1 MPPEASRLP
10 LTPGRAGS
18 VVEQLFALERGI
30 VRGLVVFLVALSV
43 VYVLARFLVVRKLVR
58 WLADR
63 DVEPSIVSMAR
74 LAGQIASA
82 VLALGVAI
90 SIAGFGSIVTA
101 LSAVSGAVAIAV
113 GLAANDLI
121 GNLLAGIYIINED
134 LFEVGDWIEW
144 DGQRGRVERID
155 LRVTRLRTFDN
166 EQVAVPNSTL
176 ANTAIT
182 NPMAY
187 GRLRISV
194 QFDVSPADIGR
205 TIEIIEEEAQ
215 RFPEIMAEPAPSV
228 RIVELGDTYVGLNAR
243 VWMSNPSRSDFNRLR
258 TAYVRNVLDRLVE
271 ADIEVDPSPVRI
283 SGTIDVD

>member
-10 LTPGRAGS
+10 LTPGQAGS

-63 DVEPSIVSMAR
+63 DVEPSIVSMTR